1 MKNCMILAPF
11 SVSKNSM
18 WEKYEE
24 REQNTFSVFILQLG
38 RHGFRAYQK
47 QDKLHKFPV

>member
-11 SVSKNSM
+11 SVNKNSV

-24 REQNTFSVFILQLG
+24 REQNGFSVIIPQLG
-38 RHGFRAYQK
+38 RHGFRAYHI
-47 QDKLHKFPV
+47 QDKLHRFPV